1 MDKNTSAET
10 QEVADQVGK
19 IVTVVADI
27 ADDEKVDVAKV
38 GSLAARVVGFLIHCF
53 GCNNPPKTPALLKKD
68 SVRVRRCRNAY
79 QVTGQCSKCGRS
91 TTGFIPSTAAQQYE
105 VEPDP
110 VSPEERAARL
120 AEKKRKREAE
130 PDGAKKRVRVR
141 KPKVLAVDGAIV
153 PEPKAEPQAEVKAET
168 PKDDAAAK

>member
-1 MDKNTSAET
+1 MDKNTPAET
-10 QEVADQVGK
+10 QDIANEVGK

-38 GSLAARVVGFLIHCF
+38 GGLAARVASFLIHCF

-91 TTGFIPSTAAQQYE
+91 TTGFIPSSAAQQYE

-130 PDGAKKRVRVR
+130 PDGVKKRRVR

-153 PEPKAEPQAEVKAET
+153 PVPAPVPALEPAPEAK
-168 PKDDAAAK
+168 KDDAPAK